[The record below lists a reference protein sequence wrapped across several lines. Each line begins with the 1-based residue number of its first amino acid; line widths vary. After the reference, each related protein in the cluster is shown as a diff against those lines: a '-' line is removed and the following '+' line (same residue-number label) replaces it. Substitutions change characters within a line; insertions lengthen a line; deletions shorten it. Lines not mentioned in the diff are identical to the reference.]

1 MTEPSDPD
9 ALKPYDPA
17 DPHGEAEIPLRTRLN
32 SETGILSCDE
42 LLPHFARGVVLRV
55 SNEVDLID
63 AAEVIIR
70 DDKIKVEKWIERG
83 DIRRATDDD
92 ARDWVKR
99 TPSFWCVV
107 SAPWVLAQEKLT
119 H

>member
-70 DDKIKVEKWIERG
+70 DDKIKVEKWIEH
-83 DIRRATDDD
+83 